1 MQSSL
6 LNLAAGWGLD
16 EEMWLSG
23 FLGFQTSLSRQLCPC
38 SVLSVA
44 PELSGFS
51 LRASGFLA
59 RVLGP
64 QNERGGGWG
73 TWCSRRPCVGHR
85 TRKEALWYLEL
96 WCSYTCNLQ
105 GSQFFSMKLLSGV
118 LVKFQQC
125 LQRT

>member
-44 PELSGFS
+44 PELFGFS
-51 LRASGFLA
+51 LGASGFLA

-64 QNERGGGWG
+64 QNEWGWG
-73 TWCSRRPCVGHR
+73 VGDMVQSA
-85 TRKEALWYLEL
+85 ALCGAQDPIRGLVVPRAL
-96 WCSYTCNLQ
+96 V
-105 GSQFFSMKLLSGV
+105 LLH
-118 LVKFQQC
+118 L
-125 LQRT
+125 

>member
-38 SVLSVA
+38 PVLSVA
-44 PELSGFS
+44 PELFGFS

-64 QNERGGGWG
+64 QNEQGGGGHGAAGGPVWG
-73 TWCSRRPCVGHR
+73 AGPDRRPRG
-85 TRKEALWYLEL
+85 T
-96 WCSYTCNLQ
+96 
-105 GSQFFSMKLLSGV
+105 
-118 LVKFQQC
+118 
-125 LQRT
+125 